1 MDTQKKVL
9 LVEKDNAIWHFV
21 RSILKNELYDLDFA
35 DDAKYAL
42 TKIQN
47 NTTDLILFDCTSL
60 GVNMS
65 EFISLIKNSTDNM
78 PSIIALTKNIS
89 DDVDYTQHPV
99 DDLITKPLN
108 STELQ
113 YRINRVFDRRNMIDL
128 LNKDRADS
136 EALLQISEAVSST
149 LSSKEILHIIVKN
162 VAFLFDATRC
172 SIFRVAQE
180 EKFAQVIASHDNP
193 DIELEIT
200 IDNYPEVKKALET
213 REMVIVQYILL
224 DPLMKEVQEN
234 IQSLKNNAIVVI
246 PIILKDNVIGTL
258 FLRSVRD
265 NKFFNERE
273 IKFLKVVARIA
284 ANALDNA
291 FLYENLES
299 TRLQLIQSERLRALG
314 ELATGVAHNFNNL
327 LSGILGHTQ
336 MLLSKNLDP
345 ATCERLQIIEKLV
358 LDGSEVVRRIQEFTR
373 LRTTKDFSEVNIKD
387 IINDVVRMTE
397 SKWSGGSNIPKIT
410 LRIDTDSMEI
420 PIVEG
425 NASELRE
432 VFINILF
439 NAVDAMP
446 KGGEFT
452 IQTKTN
458 GKDIFVYFIDT
469 GEGMSAETKKRV
481 FDPFF
486 TTKGS
491 KGTGLG
497 MSVAYGIISRHS
509 GHISIDSELGVGTTV
524 IVQLPISEKF
534 IKEMERKYNLKH
546 EEKTKIL
553 LIEDHKITLDVLA
566 ENLINL
572 GHHVQK
578 ADSGMAGIKMFKDGN
593 YDIVITDVGLCDIS
607 GWAVSKKIKDM
618 SPLVPIVFITGWA
631 NQLSPSQLKECD
643 VDFILA
649 KPFKIEEISSIIKKA
664 IDSRKVY
671 KLDKERG

>member
-1 MDTQKKVL
+1 MDSQKKVL

-21 RSILKNELYDLDFA
+21 RNILKKEVYDLDFA

-47 NTTDLILFDCTSL
+47 NTTDLILFDCNSL

-65 EFISLIKNSTDNM
+65 EFVSLIKNSTDNM
-78 PSIIALTKNIS
+78 PGIIALTKNINV
-89 DDVDYTQHPV
+89 DVDYTQPAV

-113 YRINRVFDRRNMIDL
+113 YRISRVFERRNMIDL

-149 LSSKEILHIIVKN
+149 LSSKEIFYIIVKK
-162 VAFLFDATRC
+162 VATLIDATRC
-172 SIFRVAQE
+172 SIFRVTLD
-180 EKFAQVIASHDNP
+180 KKYAQVIASHDNP
-193 DIELEIT
+193 DIHLEIM

-213 REMVIVQYILL
+213 RETVIVQYILQ
-224 DPLMKEVQEN
+224 DPLMKDVQEHVKS
-234 IQSLKNNAIVVI
+234 IKDNAIVVI

-265 NKFFNERE
+265 NKFFSERE
-273 IKFLKVVARIA
+273 LKFLKVVARIA

-299 TRLQLIQSERLRALG
+299 TRLQLVQSERIRGLG

-336 MLLSKNLDP
+336 MLLSKDIDP
-345 ATCERLQIIEKLV
+345 SIRERLQIVEKLV
-358 LDGSEVVRRIQEFTR
+358 LDGGEIVRRIQEFTR
-373 LRTTKDFSEVNIKD
+373 LRTTKDFSAVNLKD

-397 SKWSGGSNIPKIT
+397 SKWSGGHNTSKIM
-410 LRIDTDSMEI
+410 LRVDANQMEI
-420 PIVEG
+420 PIVDG
-425 NASELRE
+425 NATELRE

-446 KGGEFT
+446 NGGELRIRT
-452 IQTKTN
+452 ETN
-458 GKDIFVYFIDT
+458 GKNVFVYFSDT
-469 GEGMSAETKKRV
+469 GEGMSEETRKRV

-497 MSVAYGIISRHS
+497 MSVAYGIINRHN
-509 GHISIDSELGVGTTV
+509 GQISIDSELGIGTTV
-524 IVQLPISEKF
+524 TVQLPVSEKV
-534 IKEMERKYNLKH
+534 IKEIECNYGLRREERAR
-546 EEKTKIL
+546 IL

-566 ENLINL
+566 ENLVNL
-572 GHHVQK
+572 GYYVQK
-578 ADSGMAGIKMFKDGN
+578 VESGMAGIKIFKGGN

-607 GWAVSKKIKDM
+607 GWTVSKKIKDM
-618 SPLVPIVFITGWA
+618 SSHVPVVFITGWG
-631 NQLSPSQLKECD
+631 NQLSSSQLKECG
-643 VDFILA
+643 VDYVLT
-649 KPFKIEEISSIIKKA
+649 KPFKIEEISAIIKKA
-664 IDSRKVY
+664 IDSKKNV
-671 KLDKERG
+671 

>member
-1 MDTQKKVL
+1 MDSQKKVL

-21 RSILKNELYDLDFA
+21 RSILKKEVYDLDFA

-47 NTTDLILFDCTSL
+47 NTTDLILFDCNSL

-65 EFISLIKNSTDNM
+65 EFISLIRNSTDNI
-78 PSIIALTKNIS
+78 PGIIALTKNIN
-89 DDVDYTQHPV
+89 DDADCTQPAV

-113 YRINRVFDRRNMIDL
+113 YRISRVFERRNMIDL

-149 LSSKEILHIIVKN
+149 LSSREILHIIVKK
-162 VAFLFDATRC
+162 VASLFDATRC
-172 SIFRVAQE
+172 SIFRVAHE
-180 EKFAQVIASHDNP
+180 EKSAQVIASHDNP

-200 IDNYPEVKKALET
+200 VDNYPEVKKALET
-213 REMVIVQYILL
+213 GEMVIVQYILL
-224 DPLMKEVQEN
+224 DPLMKDVQEN

-299 TRLQLIQSERLRALG
+299 TRLQLVQSERLRALG

-336 MLLSKNLDP
+336 MLLSKDID
-345 ATCERLQIIEKLV
+345 ASIRERLQIVEKLV
-358 LDGSEVVRRIQEFTR
+358 LDGGEIVRRIQEFTR
-373 LRTTKDFSEVNIKD
+373 LRTTKDFSAVNLKD

-397 SKWSGGSNIPKIT
+397 LKWSGGHNTSKIV
-410 LRIDTDSMEI
+410 LRVDANQMEI
-420 PIVEG
+420 PIVDG
-425 NASELRE
+425 NATELRE

-446 KGGEFT
+446 NGGELRIRT
-452 IQTKTN
+452 ETN
-458 GKDIFVYFIDT
+458 GKNVFVYFIDT
-469 GEGMSAETKKRV
+469 GEGMSEETRKRV

-497 MSVAYGIISRHS
+497 MSVAYGIINRHN
-509 GHISIDSELGVGTTV
+509 GQISIDSELGIGTTV
-524 IVQLPISEKF
+524 TVQLPVSEKV
-534 IKEMERKYNLKH
+534 IKEIECNYALRREERAR
-546 EEKTKIL
+546 IL

-566 ENLINL
+566 ENLVNL
-572 GHHVQK
+572 GYYVQK
-578 ADSGMAGIKMFKDGN
+578 VESGMAGIKIFKGGN

-607 GWAVSKKIKDM
+607 GWTVSKKIKDM
-618 SPLVPIVFITGWA
+618 SSHVPVVFITGWG
-631 NQLSPSQLKECD
+631 NQLSSSQLKECG
-643 VDFILA
+643 VDYVLT
-649 KPFKIEEISSIIKKA
+649 KPFRIEEISAIIKKA
-664 IDSRKVY
+664 IDSKKDV
-671 KLDKERG
+671 

>member
-1 MDTQKKVL
+1 MENQKKVL

-21 RSILKNELYDLDFA
+21 RNILKKELYDLDFA

-47 NTTDLILFDCTSL
+47 NTTDLILFDCDSL

-78 PSIIALTKNIS
+78 PGIIALTNNIN
-89 DDVDYTQHPV
+89 DDVHNYVQPAV
-99 DDLITKPLN
+99 DDLIAKPLN

-149 LSSKEILHIIVKN
+149 LSSREILHIIVKK
-162 VAFLFDATRC
+162 VASLFEATRC
-172 SIFRVAQE
+172 SIFRVAHE

-193 DIELEIT
+193 DIALEIT

-224 DPLMKEVQEN
+224 DPLMRDVQEN
-234 IQSLKNNAIVVI
+234 IKSLKNNAIVVI

-314 ELATGVAHNFNNL
+314 ELATGVAHDFNNL

-336 MLLSKNLDP
+336 MLLSKDID
-345 ATCERLQIIEKLV
+345 ASIHERLQIIEKLV
-358 LDGSEVVRRIQEFTR
+358 LDGGEIVRRIQEFTR
-373 LRTTKDFSEVNIKD
+373 IRTTKDFSAVNLKD

-397 SKWSGGSNIPKIT
+397 LKWSGGHNTPKIM
-410 LRIDTDSMEI
+410 LRVDANQMEI
-420 PIVEG
+420 PIVDG
-425 NASELRE
+425 NATELRE
-432 VFINILF
+432 VFINVLF

-446 KGGEFT
+446 KGGELRIRT
-452 IQTKTN
+452 ETN
-458 GKDIFVYFIDT
+458 GKNVFVYFIDT
-469 GEGMSAETKKRV
+469 GEGMSEETKKRV

-491 KGTGLG
+491 KGAGLG
-497 MSVAYGIISRHS
+497 MSVAYGIINRHN
-509 GHISIDSELGVGTTV
+509 GQISIDSELGIGTTV
-524 IVQLPISEKF
+524 TVQLPVSEKV
-534 IKEMERKYNLKH
+534 IKEIECNYDLRREER
-546 EEKTKIL
+546 TRIL
-553 LIEDHKITLDVLA
+553 LIEDHKITLDILA
-566 ENLINL
+566 ENLVNL
-572 GHHVQK
+572 GYYVQK
-578 ADSGMAGIKMFKDGN
+578 VESGMAGIKTFKGGN

-607 GWAVSKKIKDM
+607 GWTVSRKIKDM
-618 SPLVPIVFITGWA
+618 SPHVPVVFITGWG
-631 NQLSPSQLKECD
+631 NQLSSSQLKECG
-643 VDFILA
+643 VDYVLT
-649 KPFKIEEISSIIKKA
+649 KPFKIEEISAIIKKA
-664 IDSRKVY
+664 IDSKKDV
-671 KLDKERG
+671 

>member
-21 RSILKNELYDLDFA
+21 RSILKKEVYDLDFA

-47 NTTDLILFDCTSL
+47 NTTDLILFDCNSL

-65 EFISLIKNSTDNM
+65 EFISLIRNSTDNI
-78 PSIIALTKNIS
+78 PGIIALTKNIN
-89 DDVDYTQHPV
+89 DDADCTQPAV

-113 YRINRVFDRRNMIDL
+113 YRISRVFERRNMIDL

-149 LSSKEILHIIVKN
+149 LSSREILHIIVKK
-162 VAFLFDATRC
+162 VASLFDATRC
-172 SIFRVAQE
+172 SIFRVAHE
-180 EKFAQVIASHDNP
+180 EKSAQVIASHDNP

-200 IDNYPEVKKALET
+200 VDNYPEVKKALET
-213 REMVIVQYILL
+213 GEMVIVQYILL
-224 DPLMKEVQEN
+224 DPLMKDVHEN

-299 TRLQLIQSERLRALG
+299 TRLQLVQSERLRALG

-336 MLLSKNLDP
+336 MLLSKDID
-345 ATCERLQIIEKLV
+345 ASIRERLQIVEKLV
-358 LDGSEVVRRIQEFTR
+358 LDGGEIVRRIQEFTR
-373 LRTTKDFSEVNIKD
+373 LRTTKDFSAVNLKD

-397 SKWSGGSNIPKIT
+397 LKWSGGHNTSRIM
-410 LRIDTDSMEI
+410 LRVDANQMEI
-420 PIVEG
+420 PIVDG
-425 NASELRE
+425 NATELRE

-446 KGGEFT
+446 NGGELRIRT
-452 IQTKTN
+452 ETN
-458 GKDIFVYFIDT
+458 GKNVFVYFIDT
-469 GEGMSAETKKRV
+469 GEGMSEETRKRV

-497 MSVAYGIISRHS
+497 MSVAYGIINRHN
-509 GHISIDSELGVGTTV
+509 GQISIDSELGIGTTV
-524 IVQLPISEKF
+524 TVQLPVSEKV
-534 IKEMERKYNLKH
+534 IKEIECNYGLRREERAR
-546 EEKTKIL
+546 IL

-566 ENLINL
+566 ENLVNL
-572 GHHVQK
+572 GYYVQK
-578 ADSGMAGIKMFKDGN
+578 VESGMAGIKIFKGGN

-607 GWAVSKKIKDM
+607 GWTVSKKIKEI
-618 SPLVPIVFITGWA
+618 SSHVPVVFITGWG
-631 NQLSPSQLKECD
+631 NQLSSSQLKECG
-643 VDFILA
+643 VDYVLT
-649 KPFKIEEISSIIKKA
+649 KPFKIEEISAIIKKA
-664 IDSRKVY
+664 IDSKKDV
-671 KLDKERG
+671 

>member
-1 MDTQKKVL
+1 MDSQKKVL

-21 RSILKNELYDLDFA
+21 RSILKKEVYDLDFA

-47 NTTDLILFDCTSL
+47 NTTDLILFDCNSL

-65 EFISLIKNSTDNM
+65 EFISLIRNSTDNI
-78 PSIIALTKNIS
+78 PGIIALTKNIN
-89 DDVDYTQHPV
+89 DDVDCTQPAV

-113 YRINRVFDRRNMIDL
+113 YRISRVFERRNMIDL

-149 LSSKEILHIIVKN
+149 LSSREILHIIVKK
-162 VAFLFDATRC
+162 VASLFDATRC
-172 SIFRVAQE
+172 SIFRVAHE
-180 EKFAQVIASHDNP
+180 EKSAQVIASHDNP

-200 IDNYPEVKKALET
+200 VDNYPEVKKALET
-213 REMVIVQYILL
+213 GEMVIVQYILL
-224 DPLMKEVQEN
+224 DPLMKDVHEN

-299 TRLQLIQSERLRALG
+299 TRLQLVQSERLRALG

-336 MLLSKNLDP
+336 MLLSKDID
-345 ATCERLQIIEKLV
+345 ASIRERLQIVEKLV
-358 LDGSEVVRRIQEFTR
+358 LDGGEIVRRIQEFTR
-373 LRTTKDFSEVNIKD
+373 LRTTKDFSAVNLKD

-397 SKWSGGSNIPKIT
+397 LKWSGGHNTSKIV
-410 LRIDTDSMEI
+410 LRVDANQMEI
-420 PIVEG
+420 PIVDG
-425 NASELRE
+425 NATELRE

-446 KGGEFT
+446 NGGELRIRT
-452 IQTKTN
+452 ETN
-458 GKDIFVYFIDT
+458 GKNVFVYFIDT
-469 GEGMSAETKKRV
+469 GEGMSEETRKRV

-497 MSVAYGIISRHS
+497 MSVAYGIINRHN
-509 GHISIDSELGVGTTV
+509 GQISIDSELGIGTTV
-524 IVQLPISEKF
+524 TVQLPVSEKV
-534 IKEMERKYNLKH
+534 IKEIECNYGLRREERAR
-546 EEKTKIL
+546 IL

-566 ENLINL
+566 ENLVNL
-572 GHHVQK
+572 GYYVQK
-578 ADSGMAGIKMFKDGN
+578 VESGMAGIKIFKGGN

-607 GWAVSKKIKDM
+607 GWTVSKKIKEI
-618 SPLVPIVFITGWA
+618 SSHVPVVFITGWG
-631 NQLSPSQLKECD
+631 NQLSSSQLKECG
-643 VDFILA
+643 VDYVLT
-649 KPFKIEEISSIIKKA
+649 KPFKIEEISAIIKKA
-664 IDSRKVY
+664 IDSKKNV
-671 KLDKERG
+671 

>member
-1 MDTQKKVL
+1 MDSQKKVL

-21 RSILKNELYDLDFA
+21 RSILKKEVYDLDFA

-47 NTTDLILFDCTSL
+47 NTTDLILFDCNSL

-65 EFISLIKNSTDNM
+65 EFISLIRNSTDNI
-78 PSIIALTKNIS
+78 PGIIALTKNIN
-89 DDVDYTQHPV
+89 DDADCTQPAV

-113 YRINRVFDRRNMIDL
+113 YRISRVFERRNMIDL

-149 LSSKEILHIIVKN
+149 LSSREILHIIVKK
-162 VAFLFDATRC
+162 VASLFDATRC
-172 SIFRVAQE
+172 SIFRVAHE
-180 EKFAQVIASHDNP
+180 EKSAQVIASHDNP

-200 IDNYPEVKKALET
+200 VDNYPEVKKALET
-213 REMVIVQYILL
+213 GEMVIVQYILL
-224 DPLMKEVQEN
+224 DPLMKDVHEN

-299 TRLQLIQSERLRALG
+299 TRLQLVQSERLRALG

-336 MLLSKNLDP
+336 MLLSKDID
-345 ATCERLQIIEKLV
+345 ASIRERLQIVEKLV
-358 LDGSEVVRRIQEFTR
+358 LDGGEIVRRIQEFTR
-373 LRTTKDFSEVNIKD
+373 LRTTKDFSAVNLKD

-397 SKWSGGSNIPKIT
+397 LKWSGGHNTSKIV
-410 LRIDTDSMEI
+410 LRVDANQMEI
-420 PIVEG
+420 PIVDG
-425 NASELRE
+425 NATELRE

-446 KGGEFT
+446 NGGELRIRT
-452 IQTKTN
+452 ETN
-458 GKDIFVYFIDT
+458 GKNVFVYFIDT
-469 GEGMSAETKKRV
+469 GEGMSEETRKRV

-497 MSVAYGIISRHS
+497 MSVAYGIINRHN
-509 GHISIDSELGVGTTV
+509 GQISIDSELGIGTTV
-524 IVQLPISEKF
+524 TVQLPVSEKV
-534 IKEMERKYNLKH
+534 IKEIECNYGLRREERAR
-546 EEKTKIL
+546 IL

-566 ENLINL
+566 ENLVNL
-572 GHHVQK
+572 GYYVQK
-578 ADSGMAGIKMFKDGN
+578 VESGMAGIKIFKGGN

-607 GWAVSKKIKDM
+607 GWTVSKKIKEI
-618 SPLVPIVFITGWA
+618 SSHVPVVFITGWG
-631 NQLSPSQLKECD
+631 NQLSSSQLKECG
-643 VDFILA
+643 VDYVLT
-649 KPFKIEEISSIIKKA
+649 KPFKIEEISAIIKKA
-664 IDSRKVY
+664 IDSKKDV
-671 KLDKERG
+671 

>member
-21 RSILKNELYDLDFA
+21 RSILKKEIYDLDFA
-35 DDAKYAL
+35 DNAKYAL

-47 NTTDLILFDCTSL
+47 NTTDLILFDCNSL

-65 EFISLIKNSTDNM
+65 EFISLIKDATDNM
-78 PSIIALTKNIS
+78 PGIIALTKNINN
-89 DDVDYTQHPV
+89 DVDYTQLAV

-108 STELQ
+108 SSELQ

-128 LNKDRADS
+128 LNKDLADS

-149 LSSKEILHIIVKN
+149 LSSREILYIIVKN
-162 VAFLFDATRC
+162 VASLFEATRC
-172 SIFRVAQE
+172 SIFRVAHE
-180 EKFAQVIASHDNP
+180 EEFAQVIASHDNP

-224 DPLMKEVQEN
+224 DPLMKDVQEN
-234 IQSLKNNAIVVI
+234 IKSLKNNAIVVI

-284 ANALDNA
+284 ANSLDNA

-299 TRLQLIQSERLRALG
+299 TRLQLVRSERLRALG

-336 MLLSKNLDP
+336 MLLSKDID
-345 ATCERLQIIEKLV
+345 TSIRERLQIIEKLV
-358 LDGSEVVRRIQEFTR
+358 LDGGEVVRRIQEFTR
-373 LRTTKDFSEVNIKD
+373 IRTTQDFSEVNIKD
-387 IINDVVRMTE
+387 IINDVIRMTE

-410 LRIDTDSMEI
+410 LRVDADSMEI
-420 PIVEG
+420 PTVEG
-425 NASELRE
+425 NATELRE

-446 KGGEFT
+446 KGGELT
-452 IQTKTN
+452 IHTKTN
-458 GKDIFVYFIDT
+458 GKDIFVCFIDT
-469 GEGMSAETKKRV
+469 GEGMTEDTKKRV

-497 MSVAYGIISRHS
+497 MSLAYGIISRHN
-509 GHISIDSELGVGTTV
+509 GHISIDSELGIGTTV
-524 IVQLPISEKF
+524 TVQLPVSEKF
-534 IKEMERKYNLKH
+534 IHEMEYKDTLGH

-566 ENLINL
+566 ENLVNL

-578 ADSGMAGIKMFKDGN
+578 VDRGMAGIKLFKDGN
-593 YDIVITDVGLCDIS
+593 YDIVITDVGLSDIS
-607 GWAVSKKIKDM
+607 GWAVSKKIKAI
-618 SPLVPIVFITGWA
+618 SPQVPIVFITGWG
-631 NQLSPSQLKECD
+631 NQLSSSQLKECG
-643 VDFILA
+643 VDYVLT
-649 KPFKIEEISSIIKKA
+649 KPFKIEEISAIIKKA
-664 IDSRKVY
+664 IKSK
-671 KLDKERG
+671 KTSNAKKRG

>member
-534 IKEMERKYNLKH
+534 IKEMEHKYNLKH

>member
-1 MDTQKKVL
+1 MDSQKKVL

-21 RSILKNELYDLDFA
+21 RNILKKEVYDLDFA

-47 NTTDLILFDCTSL
+47 NTTDLILFDCNSL

-65 EFISLIKNSTDNM
+65 EFISLIRNLTDNV
-78 PSIIALTKNIS
+78 PGIIALTKNIN
-89 DDVDYTQHPV
+89 DDVDCTQPAV

-113 YRINRVFDRRNMIDL
+113 YRISRVFERRNMIDL

-149 LSSKEILHIIVKN
+149 LSSREILHIIVKK
-162 VAFLFDATRC
+162 VASLFDATRC
-172 SIFRVAQE
+172 SIFRVAHE
-180 EKFAQVIASHDNP
+180 EESAQVIASHDNP
-193 DIELEIT
+193 DIEMEIT

-213 REMVIVQYILL
+213 GEMVIVQYILL
-224 DPLMKEVQEN
+224 DPLMKDVQEN

-299 TRLQLIQSERLRALG
+299 TRLQLVQSERLRALG

-336 MLLSKNLDP
+336 MLLSKDID
-345 ATCERLQIIEKLV
+345 ASIRERLQIVEKLV
-358 LDGSEVVRRIQEFTR
+358 LDGGEIVRRIQEFTR
-373 LRTTKDFSEVNIKD
+373 LRTTKDFSAVNLKD

-397 SKWSGGSNIPKIT
+397 LKWSGGHNTSKIV
-410 LRIDTDSMEI
+410 LRVDANQMEI
-420 PIVEG
+420 PIVDG
-425 NASELRE
+425 NATELRE

-446 KGGEFT
+446 KGGELRIRT
-452 IQTKTN
+452 ETN
-458 GKDIFVYFIDT
+458 GKNVFVYFSDT
-469 GEGMSAETKKRV
+469 GEGMSEETRKRV

-497 MSVAYGIISRHS
+497 MSVAYGIINRHN
-509 GHISIDSELGVGTTV
+509 GQISIDSELGIGTTV
-524 IVQLPISEKF
+524 TVQLPVSEKV
-534 IKEMERKYNLKH
+534 IKEIECNYGLRREERAR
-546 EEKTKIL
+546 IL

-566 ENLINL
+566 ENLVNL
-572 GHHVQK
+572 GYYVQK
-578 ADSGMAGIKMFKDGN
+578 VESGMAGIKIFKGGN

-607 GWAVSKKIKDM
+607 GWTVSKKIKEI
-618 SPLVPIVFITGWA
+618 SSHVPVVFITGWG
-631 NQLSPSQLKECD
+631 NQLSSSQLKECG
-643 VDFILA
+643 VDYVLT
-649 KPFKIEEISSIIKKA
+649 KPFRIEEISAIIKKA
-664 IDSRKVY
+664 IDSKKDV
-671 KLDKERG
+671 

>member
-21 RSILKNELYDLDFA
+21 QSVLKKDIYDLDFA
-35 DDAKYAL
+35 DNARDAII
-42 TKIQN
+42 KIQN
-47 NTTDLILFDCTSL
+47 NAKDLILFDCDSL
-60 GVNMS
+60 GINIS
-65 EFISLIKNSTDNM
+65 EFISLIKNSAC
-78 PSIIALTKNIS
+78 SISGIIAIIKSTNGSVIT
-89 DDVDYTQHPV
+89 DYTQLAI
-99 DDLITKPLN
+99 DDLIIKPLN

-113 YRINRVFDRRNMIDL
+113 YRIHRVFDHRNIIDI
-128 LNKDRADS
+128 LNKDKADS
-136 EALLQISEAVSST
+136 EALLKIAKAVSST
-149 LSSKEILHIIVKN
+149 LSSKEIFYIIVKE
-162 VAFLFDATRC
+162 VATLIDATRC
-172 SIFRVAQE
+172 SIFRVIHDK
-180 EKFAQVIASHDNP
+180 KFAQVIASHDTP
-193 DIELEIT
+193 GIHLEIMM
-200 IDNYPEVKKALET
+200 DNYPEVKKALET
-213 REMVIVQYILL
+213 REMVIVQYILS
-224 DPLMKEVQEN
+224 DPLMKDVQEN
-234 IQSLKNNAIVVI
+234 VKSIKDNAIVVI

-258 FLRSVRD
+258 FLRSVRE
-265 NKFFNERE
+265 NKFFSERE
-273 IKFLKVVARIA
+273 IKFLKVVAHIA

-299 TRLQLIQSERLRALG
+299 TRLQLVQSDRLRALG

-336 MLLSKNLDP
+336 MLLSKSLDA
-345 ATCERLQIIEKLV
+345 ATRERLQIIEKLV
-358 LDGSEVVRRIQEFTR
+358 LDGSEIVRRVQEFTR
-373 LRTTKDFSEVNIKD
+373 LGTTKDFSEVNIKD
-387 IINDVVRMTE
+387 IINDIIRMTE
-397 SKWSGGSNIPKIT
+397 SKWSGGPNIPKIT
-410 LRIDTDSMEI
+410 LRVDTDSMEI

-446 KGGEFT
+446 KGGELT
-452 IQTKTN
+452 IHTKTN
-458 GKDIFVYFIDT
+458 GKDIFVHFIDT
-469 GEGMSAETKKRV
+469 GEGMSEETKKRV

-497 MSVAYGIISRHS
+497 MRLAYGIISRHN

-524 IVQLPISEKF
+524 VVQLPISEKF

-546 EEKTKIL
+546 EDKTKIL
-553 LIEDHKITLDVLA
+553 LIEDHKITLDVLT
-566 ENLINL
+566 ENLVNL

-593 YDIVITDVGLCDIS
+593 YDIVITDVGLPDIS

-618 SPLVPIVFITGWA
+618 APHVPVVFITGWG
-631 NQLSPSQLKECD
+631 NQLSSSQIKECG

-664 IDSRKVY
+664 IDSK
-671 KLDKERG
+671 KDI

>member
-1 MDTQKKVL
+1 MDTKKKVL

-21 RSILKNELYDLDFA
+21 QSVLKKDIYDLDFA
-35 DDAKYAL
+35 DNAKYAL

-47 NTTDLILFDCTSL
+47 TTTDLVLFDCDSL
-60 GVNMS
+60 GINVS

-78 PSIIALTKNIS
+78 PGIIALTKNIN
-89 DDVDYTQHPV
+89 DNVDCTQSAV

-149 LSSKEILHIIVKN
+149 LSSREILHIIVKK
-162 VAFLFDATRC
+162 VASLFEATRC
-172 SIFRVAQE
+172 SIFRVARE
-180 EKFAQVIASHDNP
+180 EKFAHVIASHDNP

-224 DPLMKEVQEN
+224 DPLMKDVQEN
-234 IQSLKNNAIVVI
+234 IKSLKNNAIIVI

-299 TRLQLIQSERLRALG
+299 TRLQLVQSERLRALG

-336 MLLSKNLDP
+336 MLLSKDID
-345 ATCERLQIIEKLV
+345 ASIRERLQIVEKLV
-358 LDGSEVVRRIQEFTR
+358 LDGGEIVRRIQEFTR
-373 LRTTKDFSEVNIKD
+373 LRTTKDFSAVNLKD

-397 SKWSGGSNIPKIT
+397 LKWSGGHNTSKIV
-410 LRIDTDSMEI
+410 LRVDANQMEI
-420 PIVEG
+420 PIVDG
-425 NASELRE
+425 NATELRE

-446 KGGEFT
+446 NGGELRIRT
-452 IQTKTN
+452 ETN
-458 GKDIFVYFIDT
+458 GKNVFVYFIDT
-469 GEGMSAETKKRV
+469 GEGMSEETRKRV

-497 MSVAYGIISRHS
+497 MSVAYGIINRHN
-509 GHISIDSELGVGTTV
+509 GQISIDSELGIGTTV
-524 IVQLPISEKF
+524 TVQLPISEKV
-534 IKEMERKYNLKH
+534 IKEIECNYGLRSEER
-546 EEKTKIL
+546 TKIL
-553 LIEDHKITLDVLA
+553 LIEDHKITLDILA
-566 ENLINL
+566 ENLVNL
-572 GHHVQK
+572 GYYVQK
-578 ADSGMAGIKMFKDGN
+578 VESGMAGIKIFKGGN

-607 GWAVSKKIKDM
+607 GWTVSKKIKDM
-618 SPLVPIVFITGWA
+618 SSQVPVIFITGWG
-631 NQLSPSQLKECD
+631 NQLSSSQLKECG
-643 VDFILA
+643 VDYVLT
-649 KPFKIEEISSIIKKA
+649 KPFRIEEISAIIKKA
-664 IDSRKVY
+664 IDSKKNV
-671 KLDKERG
+671 

>member
-1 MDTQKKVL
+1 MDSQKKVL

-21 RSILKNELYDLDFA
+21 RSILKKEVYDLDFA

-47 NTTDLILFDCTSL
+47 NTTDLILFDCNSL

-65 EFISLIKNSTDNM
+65 EFISLIRNLTDNV
-78 PSIIALTKNIS
+78 PGIIALTKNINV
-89 DDVDYTQHPV
+89 DVDYTQPAV

-113 YRINRVFDRRNMIDL
+113 YRISRVFERRNMIDL

-149 LSSKEILHIIVKN
+149 LSSREILHIIVKK
-162 VAFLFDATRC
+162 VASLFDATRC
-172 SIFRVAQE
+172 SIFRVAHE
-180 EKFAQVIASHDNP
+180 EKSAQVIASHDNP

-200 IDNYPEVKKALET
+200 VDNYPEVKKALET
-213 REMVIVQYILL
+213 GEMVIVQYILL
-224 DPLMKEVQEN
+224 DPLMKDVHEN

-299 TRLQLIQSERLRALG
+299 TRLQLVQSERLRALG

-336 MLLSKNLDP
+336 MLLSKDID
-345 ATCERLQIIEKLV
+345 ASIRERLQIVEKLV
-358 LDGSEVVRRIQEFTR
+358 LDGGEIVRRIQEFTR
-373 LRTTKDFSEVNIKD
+373 LRTTKDFSAVNLKD

-397 SKWSGGSNIPKIT
+397 LKWSGGHNTSKIV
-410 LRIDTDSMEI
+410 LRVDANQMEI
-420 PIVEG
+420 PIVDG
-425 NASELRE
+425 NATELRE

-446 KGGEFT
+446 NGGELRIRT
-452 IQTKTN
+452 ETN
-458 GKDIFVYFIDT
+458 GKNVFVYFIDT
-469 GEGMSAETKKRV
+469 GEGMSEETRKRV

-497 MSVAYGIISRHS
+497 MSVAYGIINRHN
-509 GHISIDSELGVGTTV
+509 GQISIDSELGIGTTV
-524 IVQLPISEKF
+524 TVQLPVSEKV
-534 IKEMERKYNLKH
+534 IKEIECNYGLRREERAR
-546 EEKTKIL
+546 IL

-566 ENLINL
+566 ENLVNL
-572 GHHVQK
+572 GYYVQK
-578 ADSGMAGIKMFKDGN
+578 VESGMAGIKIFKGGN

-607 GWAVSKKIKDM
+607 GWTVSKKIKEI
-618 SPLVPIVFITGWA
+618 SSHVPVVFITGWG
-631 NQLSPSQLKECD
+631 NQLSSSQLKECG
-643 VDFILA
+643 VDYVLT
-649 KPFKIEEISSIIKKA
+649 KPFKIEEISAIIKKA
-664 IDSRKVY
+664 IDSKKDV
-671 KLDKERG
+671 

>member
-1 MDTQKKVL
+1 MDSQKKVL

-21 RSILKNELYDLDFA
+21 RSILKKEVYDLDFA

-47 NTTDLILFDCTSL
+47 NTTDLILFDCNSL

-65 EFISLIKNSTDNM
+65 EFISLIRNLTDNV
-78 PSIIALTKNIS
+78 PGIIALTKNINV
-89 DDVDYTQHPV
+89 DVDYTQPAV

-113 YRINRVFDRRNMIDL
+113 YRISRVFERRNMIDL

-149 LSSKEILHIIVKN
+149 LSSREILHIIVKK
-162 VAFLFDATRC
+162 VASLFDATRC
-172 SIFRVAQE
+172 SIFRVAHE
-180 EKFAQVIASHDNP
+180 EKSAQVIASHDNP

-200 IDNYPEVKKALET
+200 VDNYPEVKKALET
-213 REMVIVQYILL
+213 GEMVIVQYILL
-224 DPLMKEVQEN
+224 DPLMKDVHEN

-299 TRLQLIQSERLRALG
+299 TRLQLVQSERLRALG

-336 MLLSKNLDP
+336 MLLSKDID
-345 ATCERLQIIEKLV
+345 ASIRERLQIVEKLV
-358 LDGSEVVRRIQEFTR
+358 LDGGEIVRRIQEFTR
-373 LRTTKDFSEVNIKD
+373 LRTTKDFSAVNLKD

-397 SKWSGGSNIPKIT
+397 LKWSGGHNTSKIV
-410 LRIDTDSMEI
+410 LRVDANQMEI
-420 PIVEG
+420 PIVDG
-425 NASELRE
+425 NATELRE

-446 KGGEFT
+446 NGGELRIRT
-452 IQTKTN
+452 ETN
-458 GKDIFVYFIDT
+458 GKNVFVYFIDT
-469 GEGMSAETKKRV
+469 GEGMSEETRKRV

-497 MSVAYGIISRHS
+497 MSVAYGIINRHN
-509 GHISIDSELGVGTTV
+509 GQISIDSELGIGTTV
-524 IVQLPISEKF
+524 TVQLPVSEKV
-534 IKEMERKYNLKH
+534 IKEIECNYGLRREERAR
-546 EEKTKIL
+546 IL

-566 ENLINL
+566 ENLVNL
-572 GHHVQK
+572 GYYVQK
-578 ADSGMAGIKMFKDGN
+578 VESGMAGIKIFKGGN

-607 GWAVSKKIKDM
+607 GWTVSKKIKEI
-618 SPLVPIVFITGWA
+618 SSHVPVVFITGWG
-631 NQLSPSQLKECD
+631 NQLSSSQLKECG
-643 VDFILA
+643 VDYVLT
-649 KPFKIEEISSIIKKA
+649 KPFRIEEISAIIKKA
-664 IDSRKVY
+664 IDSKKNV
-671 KLDKERG
+671 

>member
-21 RSILKNELYDLDFA
+21 RSILKKCVYDLDFA

-47 NTTDLILFDCTSL
+47 NITDLILFDCNSL

-65 EFISLIKNSTDNM
+65 EFISLIRNSTDNI
-78 PSIIALTKNIS
+78 PGIIALTKNIN
-89 DDVDYTQHPV
+89 DDADCTQPAV

-113 YRINRVFDRRNMIDL
+113 YRISRVFERRNMIDL

-149 LSSKEILHIIVKN
+149 LSSREILHIIVKK
-162 VAFLFDATRC
+162 VASLFDATRC
-172 SIFRVAQE
+172 SIFRVAHE
-180 EKFAQVIASHDNP
+180 EKSAHVIASHDDP

-224 DPLMKEVQEN
+224 DPLMKDVQEN
-234 IQSLKNNAIVVI
+234 IKSLKNNAIVVI

-265 NKFFNERE
+265 NKFFSERE
-273 IKFLKVVARIA
+273 IKFLKVVARVT

-299 TRLQLIQSERLRALG
+299 TRLQLVQSERLRALG

-336 MLLSKNLDP
+336 MLLSKDID
-345 ATCERLQIIEKLV
+345 ASIRERLQIVEKLV
-358 LDGSEVVRRIQEFTR
+358 LDGGEIVRRIQEFTR
-373 LRTTKDFSEVNIKD
+373 LRTTKDFSAVNLKD

-397 SKWSGGSNIPKIT
+397 LKWSGGHNTSRIM
-410 LRIDTDSMEI
+410 LRVDANQMEI
-420 PIVEG
+420 PIVDG
-425 NASELRE
+425 NATELRE

-446 KGGEFT
+446 NGGELRIRT
-452 IQTKTN
+452 ETN
-458 GKDIFVYFIDT
+458 GKNVFVYFVDT
-469 GEGMSAETKKRV
+469 GEGMSEETRKRV

-486 TTKGS
+486 TTNGS

-497 MSVAYGIISRHS
+497 MSVAYGIINRHN
-509 GHISIDSELGVGTTV
+509 GQISIDSEPGIGTTV
-524 IVQLPISEKF
+524 TVQLPISAKV
-534 IKEMERKYNLKH
+534 IKEIECNYGLRREERAR
-546 EEKTKIL
+546 IL
-553 LIEDHKITLDVLA
+553 L
-566 ENLINL
+566 
-572 GHHVQK
+572 
-578 ADSGMAGIKMFKDGN
+578 
-593 YDIVITDVGLCDIS
+593 
-607 GWAVSKKIKDM
+607 
-618 SPLVPIVFITGWA
+618 
-631 NQLSPSQLKECD
+631 
-643 VDFILA
+643 
-649 KPFKIEEISSIIKKA
+649 
-664 IDSRKVY
+664 
-671 KLDKERG
+671 

>member
-21 RSILKNELYDLDFA
+21 RSILKKEIYDLDFA

-47 NTTDLILFDCTSL
+47 NTTDLILFDCNSL

-78 PSIIALTKNIS
+78 PGIIALTKNIH
-89 DDVDYTQHPV
+89 DDVDYTQPAV
-99 DDLITKPLN
+99 DDLIIKPLN

-149 LSSKEILHIIVKN
+149 LSSREILHIIVKK
-162 VAFLFDATRC
+162 VASLFDATRC
-172 SIFRVAQE
+172 SIFRVAHE
-180 EKFAQVIASHDNP
+180 EKSAQVIASHDNP
-193 DIELEIT
+193 DIEMEIT

-213 REMVIVQYILL
+213 GEMVIVQYILL
-224 DPLMKEVQEN
+224 DPLMKDVQEN

-299 TRLQLIQSERLRALG
+299 TRLQLVQSERLRALG

-336 MLLSKNLDP
+336 MLLSKDINDSIR
-345 ATCERLQIIEKLV
+345 ERLQIVEKLV
-358 LDGSEVVRRIQEFTR
+358 LDGGEIVRRIQEFTR
-373 LRTTKDFSEVNIKD
+373 LRTTKDFSAVNLKD

-397 SKWSGGSNIPKIT
+397 LKWSGGHNTSKIM
-410 LRIDTDSMEI
+410 LRVDANQMEI
-420 PIVEG
+420 PIVDG
-425 NASELRE
+425 NATELRE

-446 KGGEFT
+446 NGGDLRIRTE
-452 IQTKTN
+452 TN
-458 GKDIFVYFIDT
+458 GKNVFVYFIDT
-469 GEGMSAETKKRV
+469 GEGMSEETRKRV

-497 MSVAYGIISRHS
+497 MSVAYGIINRHN
-509 GHISIDSELGVGTTV
+509 GQISIDSEPGIGTTV
-524 IVQLPISEKF
+524 TVQLPVSEKV
-534 IKEMERKYNLKH
+534 IKEIECNYGLRREER
-546 EEKTKIL
+546 TRIL
-553 LIEDHKITLDVLA
+553 LIEDHKITLDILA
-566 ENLINL
+566 ENLVNL
-572 GHHVQK
+572 GYYVQK
-578 ADSGMAGIKMFKDGN
+578 VESGMAGIKIFKGGN

-607 GWAVSKKIKDM
+607 GWTVSKKIKDM
-618 SPLVPIVFITGWA
+618 STHVPVIFITGWG
-631 NQLSPSQLKECD
+631 NQLSSSQLKECG
-643 VDFILA
+643 VDYVLT
-649 KPFKIEEISSIIKKA
+649 KPFRIEEISAIIKKA
-664 IDSRKVY
+664 IDSKKNV
-671 KLDKERG
+671 

>member
-1 MDTQKKVL
+1 MDSQKKVL

-21 RSILKNELYDLDFA
+21 RSILKKEVYDLDFA

-47 NTTDLILFDCTSL
+47 NTTDLILFDCNSL

-65 EFISLIKNSTDNM
+65 EFISLIRNSTDNI
-78 PSIIALTKNIS
+78 PGIIALTKNIN
-89 DDVDYTQHPV
+89 DDADCTQPAV

-113 YRINRVFDRRNMIDL
+113 YRISRVFERRNMIDL

-149 LSSKEILHIIVKN
+149 LSSREILHIIVKK
-162 VAFLFDATRC
+162 VASLFDATRC
-172 SIFRVAQE
+172 SIFRVAHE
-180 EKFAQVIASHDNP
+180 EKSAQVIASHDNP

-200 IDNYPEVKKALET
+200 VDNYPEVKKALET
-213 REMVIVQYILL
+213 GEMVIVQYILL
-224 DPLMKEVQEN
+224 DPLMKDVHEN

-299 TRLQLIQSERLRALG
+299 TRLQLVQSERLRALG

-336 MLLSKNLDP
+336 MLLSKDID
-345 ATCERLQIIEKLV
+345 ASIRERLQIVEKLV
-358 LDGSEVVRRIQEFTR
+358 LDGGEIVRRIQEFTR
-373 LRTTKDFSEVNIKD
+373 LRTTKDFSAVNLKD

-397 SKWSGGSNIPKIT
+397 LKWSGGHNTSKIV
-410 LRIDTDSMEI
+410 LRVDANQMEI
-420 PIVEG
+420 PIVDG
-425 NASELRE
+425 NATELRE

-446 KGGEFT
+446 NGGELRIRT
-452 IQTKTN
+452 ETN
-458 GKDIFVYFIDT
+458 GKNVFVYFIDT
-469 GEGMSAETKKRV
+469 GEGMSEETRKRV

-497 MSVAYGIISRHS
+497 MSVAYGIINRHN
-509 GHISIDSELGVGTTV
+509 GQISIDSELGIGTTV
-524 IVQLPISEKF
+524 TVQLPVSEKV
-534 IKEMERKYNLKH
+534 IKEIECNYGLRREERAR
-546 EEKTKIL
+546 IL

-566 ENLINL
+566 ENLVNL
-572 GHHVQK
+572 GYYVQK
-578 ADSGMAGIKMFKDGN
+578 VESGMAGIKIFKGGN

-607 GWAVSKKIKDM
+607 GWTVSKKIKDM
-618 SPLVPIVFITGWA
+618 SSQVPVVFITGWG
-631 NQLSPSQLKECD
+631 NQLSSSQLKECG
-643 VDFILA
+643 VDYVLT
-649 KPFKIEEISSIIKKA
+649 KPFKIEEISAIIKKA
-664 IDSRKVY
+664 IDSKKNV
-671 KLDKERG
+671 

>member
-1 MDTQKKVL
+1 MDSQKKVL

-21 RSILKNELYDLDFA
+21 RSILKKEVYDLDFA

-47 NTTDLILFDCTSL
+47 NTTDLILFDCNSL

-65 EFISLIKNSTDNM
+65 EFISLIRNSTDNI
-78 PSIIALTKNIS
+78 PGIIALTKNIN
-89 DDVDYTQHPV
+89 DDADCTQPAV

-113 YRINRVFDRRNMIDL
+113 YRISRVFERRNMIDL

-149 LSSKEILHIIVKN
+149 LSSREILHIIVKK
-162 VAFLFDATRC
+162 VASLFDATRC
-172 SIFRVAQE
+172 SIFRVAHE
-180 EKFAQVIASHDNP
+180 EKSAQVIASHDNP

-200 IDNYPEVKKALET
+200 VDNYPEVKKALET
-213 REMVIVQYILL
+213 GEMVIVQYILL
-224 DPLMKEVQEN
+224 DPLMKDVHEN

-299 TRLQLIQSERLRALG
+299 TRLQLVQSERLRALG

-336 MLLSKNLDP
+336 MLLSKDID
-345 ATCERLQIIEKLV
+345 ASIRERLQIVEKLV
-358 LDGSEVVRRIQEFTR
+358 LDGGEIVRRIQEFTR
-373 LRTTKDFSEVNIKD
+373 LRTTKDFSAVNLKD

-397 SKWSGGSNIPKIT
+397 LKWSGGHNTSKIV
-410 LRIDTDSMEI
+410 LRVDANQMEI
-420 PIVEG
+420 PIVDG
-425 NASELRE
+425 NATELRE

-446 KGGEFT
+446 NGGELRIRT
-452 IQTKTN
+452 ETN
-458 GKDIFVYFIDT
+458 GKNVFVYFIDT
-469 GEGMSAETKKRV
+469 GEGMSEETRKRV

-497 MSVAYGIISRHS
+497 MSVAYGIINRHN
-509 GHISIDSELGVGTTV
+509 GQISIDSELGIGTTV
-524 IVQLPISEKF
+524 TVQLPVSEKV
-534 IKEMERKYNLKH
+534 IKEIECNYGLRREERAR
-546 EEKTKIL
+546 IL

-566 ENLINL
+566 ENLVNL
-572 GHHVQK
+572 GYYVQK
-578 ADSGMAGIKMFKDGN
+578 VESGMAGIKIFKGGN

-607 GWAVSKKIKDM
+607 GWTVSKKIKEI
-618 SPLVPIVFITGWA
+618 SSHVPVVFITGWG
-631 NQLSPSQLKECD
+631 NQLSSSQLKECG
-643 VDFILA
+643 VDYVLT
-649 KPFKIEEISSIIKKA
+649 KPFKIEEISAIIKKA
-664 IDSRKVY
+664 IDSKKNV
-671 KLDKERG
+671 

>member
-1 MDTQKKVL
+1 MDSQKKVL

-21 RSILKNELYDLDFA
+21 RSILKKEVYDLDFA

-47 NTTDLILFDCTSL
+47 NTTDLILFDCNSL

-65 EFISLIKNSTDNM
+65 EFVSLIKNSTDNM
-78 PSIIALTKNIS
+78 PGIIALTKNINV
-89 DDVDYTQHPV
+89 DVDYTQPAV

-113 YRINRVFDRRNMIDL
+113 YRISRVFERRNMIDL

-149 LSSKEILHIIVKN
+149 LSSREILHIIVKK

-172 SIFRVAQE
+172 SIFRVAHE
-180 EKFAQVIASHDNP
+180 EKSAQVIASHDNP

-200 IDNYPEVKKALET
+200 VDNYPEVKKALET
-213 REMVIVQYILL
+213 GEMVIVQYILL
-224 DPLMKEVQEN
+224 DPLMKDVHEN

-299 TRLQLIQSERLRALG
+299 TRLQLVQSERLRALG

-336 MLLSKNLDP
+336 MLLSKDID
-345 ATCERLQIIEKLV
+345 ASIRERLQIVEKLV
-358 LDGSEVVRRIQEFTR
+358 LDGGEIVRRIQEFTR
-373 LRTTKDFSEVNIKD
+373 LRTTKDFSAVNLKD

-397 SKWSGGSNIPKIT
+397 SKWSGGHNTSKIM
-410 LRIDTDSMEI
+410 LRVDANQMEI
-420 PIVEG
+420 PIVDG
-425 NASELRE
+425 NATELRE

-446 KGGEFT
+446 KGGELRIRT
-452 IQTKTN
+452 ETN
-458 GKDIFVYFIDT
+458 GKDVFVYFIDT
-469 GEGMSAETKKRV
+469 GEGMSEETRKRV

-497 MSVAYGIISRHS
+497 MSVAYGIINRHN
-509 GHISIDSELGVGTTV
+509 GQISIDSELGIGTTV
-524 IVQLPISEKF
+524 TVQLPVSEKI
-534 IKEMERKYNLKH
+534 IKEIECNYGLRREERAR
-546 EEKTKIL
+546 IL

-566 ENLINL
+566 ENLVNL
-572 GHHVQK
+572 GYYVQK
-578 ADSGMAGIKMFKDGN
+578 VESGMAGIKIFKGGN

-607 GWAVSKKIKDM
+607 GWTVSKKIKEI
-618 SPLVPIVFITGWA
+618 SSHVPVVFITGWG
-631 NQLSPSQLKECD
+631 NQLSSSQLKECG
-643 VDFILA
+643 VDYVLT
-649 KPFKIEEISSIIKKA
+649 KPFKIEEISAIIKKA
-664 IDSRKVY
+664 IDSKKDV
-671 KLDKERG
+671 

>member
-1 MDTQKKVL
+1 MDSQKKVL

-21 RSILKNELYDLDFA
+21 RSILKKEVYDLDFA

-47 NTTDLILFDCTSL
+47 NTTDLILFDCNSL

-65 EFISLIKNSTDNM
+65 EFISLIRNSTDNI
-78 PSIIALTKNIS
+78 PGIIALTKNIN
-89 DDVDYTQHPV
+89 DDADCTQPAV

-113 YRINRVFDRRNMIDL
+113 YRISRVFERRNMIDL

-149 LSSKEILHIIVKN
+149 LSSREILHIIVKK
-162 VAFLFDATRC
+162 VASLFDATRC
-172 SIFRVAQE
+172 SIFRVAHE
-180 EKFAQVIASHDNP
+180 EKSAQVIASHDNP

-200 IDNYPEVKKALET
+200 VDNYPEVKKALET
-213 REMVIVQYILL
+213 GEMVIVQYILL
-224 DPLMKEVQEN
+224 DPLMKDVHEN

-299 TRLQLIQSERLRALG
+299 TRLQLVQSERLRALG

-336 MLLSKNLDP
+336 MLLSKDID
-345 ATCERLQIIEKLV
+345 ASIRERLQIVEKLV
-358 LDGSEVVRRIQEFTR
+358 LDGGEIVRRIQEFTR
-373 LRTTKDFSEVNIKD
+373 LRTTKDFSAVNLKD

-397 SKWSGGSNIPKIT
+397 LKWSGGHNTSKIV
-410 LRIDTDSMEI
+410 LRVDANQMEI
-420 PIVEG
+420 PIVDG
-425 NASELRE
+425 NATELRE

-446 KGGEFT
+446 NGGELRIRT
-452 IQTKTN
+452 ETN
-458 GKDIFVYFIDT
+458 GKNVFVYFIDT
-469 GEGMSAETKKRV
+469 GEGMSEETRKRV

-497 MSVAYGIISRHS
+497 MSVAYGIINRHN
-509 GHISIDSELGVGTTV
+509 GQISIDSELGIGTTV
-524 IVQLPISEKF
+524 TVQLPVSEKV
-534 IKEMERKYNLKH
+534 IKEIECNYGLRREERAR
-546 EEKTKIL
+546 IL

-566 ENLINL
+566 ENLVNL
-572 GHHVQK
+572 GYYVQK
-578 ADSGMAGIKMFKDGN
+578 VESGMAGIKIFKGGN

-607 GWAVSKKIKDM
+607 GWTVSKKIKEI
-618 SPLVPIVFITGWA
+618 SSHVPVVFITGWG
-631 NQLSPSQLKECD
+631 NQLSSSQLKECG
-643 VDFILA
+643 VDYVLT
-649 KPFKIEEISSIIKKA
+649 KPFRIEEISAIIKKA
-664 IDSRKVY
+664 IDSKKNV
-671 KLDKERG
+671 

>member
-1 MDTQKKVL
+1 MDSQKKVL

-21 RSILKNELYDLDFA
+21 RSILKKEVYDLDFA

-47 NTTDLILFDCTSL
+47 NTTDLILFDCNSL

-65 EFISLIKNSTDNM
+65 EFISLIRNSTDNI
-78 PSIIALTKNIS
+78 PGIIALTKNIN
-89 DDVDYTQHPV
+89 DDADCTQPAV

-113 YRINRVFDRRNMIDL
+113 YRISRVFERRNMIDL

-149 LSSKEILHIIVKN
+149 LSSREILHIIVKK
-162 VAFLFDATRC
+162 VASLFDATRC
-172 SIFRVAQE
+172 SIFRVAHE
-180 EKFAQVIASHDNP
+180 EKSAQVIASHDNP

-200 IDNYPEVKKALET
+200 VDNYPEVKKALET
-213 REMVIVQYILL
+213 GEMVIVQYILL
-224 DPLMKEVQEN
+224 DPLMKDVHEN

-299 TRLQLIQSERLRALG
+299 TRLQLVQSERLRALG

-336 MLLSKNLDP
+336 MLLSKDID
-345 ATCERLQIIEKLV
+345 ASIRERLQIVEKLV
-358 LDGSEVVRRIQEFTR
+358 LDGGEIVRRIQEFTR
-373 LRTTKDFSEVNIKD
+373 LRTTKDFSAVNLKD

-397 SKWSGGSNIPKIT
+397 LKWSGGHDTSKIM
-410 LRIDTDSMEI
+410 LRVDANQMEI
-420 PIVEG
+420 PIVDG
-425 NASELRE
+425 NATELRE

-446 KGGEFT
+446 NGGELRIRT
-452 IQTKTN
+452 ETN
-458 GKDIFVYFIDT
+458 GKNVFVYFVDT
-469 GEGMSAETKKRV
+469 GEGMSEETRKRV

-497 MSVAYGIISRHS
+497 MSVAYGIINRHN
-509 GHISIDSELGVGTTV
+509 GQISIDSELGIGTTV
-524 IVQLPISEKF
+524 TVQLPVSEKV
-534 IKEMERKYNLKH
+534 IKEIECNYGLRREERAR
-546 EEKTKIL
+546 IL

-566 ENLINL
+566 ENLVNL
-572 GHHVQK
+572 GYYVQK
-578 ADSGMAGIKMFKDGN
+578 VESGMAGIKIFKGGN
-593 YDIVITDVGLCDIS
+593 YDIVITHVGLCDIS
-607 GWAVSKKIKDM
+607 GWTFSKKIKEI
-618 SPLVPIVFITGWA
+618 SSHVPVVFITGWG
-631 NQLSPSQLKECD
+631 NQLSSSQLKECG
-643 VDFILA
+643 VDYVLT
-649 KPFKIEEISSIIKKA
+649 KPFRIEEISAIIKKA
-664 IDSRKVY
+664 IDSKKNV
-671 KLDKERG
+671 

>member
-1 MDTQKKVL
+1 MDSQKKVL

-21 RSILKNELYDLDFA
+21 RNILKKEVYDLDFA

-47 NTTDLILFDCTSL
+47 NTTDLILFDCNSL

-65 EFISLIKNSTDNM
+65 EFISLIRNLTDNV
-78 PSIIALTKNIS
+78 PGIIALTKNIN
-89 DDVDYTQHPV
+89 DDVDCTQPAV

-113 YRINRVFDRRNMIDL
+113 YRISRVFERRNMIDL

-149 LSSKEILHIIVKN
+149 LSSREILHIIVKK
-162 VAFLFDATRC
+162 VASLFDATRC
-172 SIFRVAQE
+172 SIFRVAHE
-180 EKFAQVIASHDNP
+180 EESAQVIASHDNP
-193 DIELEIT
+193 DIEMEIT

-213 REMVIVQYILL
+213 GEMVIVQYILL
-224 DPLMKEVQEN
+224 DPLMKDVQEN

-299 TRLQLIQSERLRALG
+299 TRLQLVQSERLRALG

-336 MLLSKNLDP
+336 MLLSKDID
-345 ATCERLQIIEKLV
+345 ASIRERLQIVEKLV
-358 LDGSEVVRRIQEFTR
+358 LDGGEIVRRIQEFTR
-373 LRTTKDFSEVNIKD
+373 LRTTKDFSAVNLKD

-397 SKWSGGSNIPKIT
+397 LKWSGGHNTSRIM
-410 LRIDTDSMEI
+410 LRVDANQMEI
-420 PIVEG
+420 PIVDG
-425 NASELRE
+425 NATELRE

-446 KGGEFT
+446 NGGELRIRT
-452 IQTKTN
+452 ETN
-458 GKDIFVYFIDT
+458 GKNVFVYFSDT
-469 GEGMSAETKKRV
+469 GEGMSEETRKRV

-497 MSVAYGIISRHS
+497 MSVAYGIINRHN
-509 GHISIDSELGVGTTV
+509 GQISIDSELGIGTTV
-524 IVQLPISEKF
+524 TVQLPISEKV
-534 IKEMERKYNLKH
+534 IKEIECNYGLRSEER
-546 EEKTKIL
+546 TKIL
-553 LIEDHKITLDVLA
+553 LIEDHKITLDILA
-566 ENLINL
+566 ENLVNL
-572 GHHVQK
+572 GYYVQK
-578 ADSGMAGIKMFKDGN
+578 VESGMAGIKIFKGGN

-607 GWAVSKKIKDM
+607 GWTVSKKIKDM
-618 SPLVPIVFITGWA
+618 SSQVPVIFITGWG
-631 NQLSPSQLKECD
+631 NQLSSSQLKECG
-643 VDFILA
+643 VDYVLT
-649 KPFKIEEISSIIKKA
+649 KPFRIEEISAIIKKA
-664 IDSRKVY
+664 IDSKKNV
-671 KLDKERG
+671 

>member
-21 RSILKNELYDLDFA
+21 RSILKKEIYDLDFA

-47 NTTDLILFDCTSL
+47 NTTDLILFDCNSL

-78 PSIIALTKNIS
+78 PGIIALTKNIN
-89 DDVDYTQHPV
+89 DDVDCTQPAV

-149 LSSKEILHIIVKN
+149 LSSREILHIIVKK
-162 VAFLFDATRC
+162 VASLFDATRC
-172 SIFRVAQE
+172 SIFRVAHE
-180 EKFAQVIASHDNP
+180 EKSAQVIASHDNP
-193 DIELEIT
+193 DIEMEIT

-213 REMVIVQYILL
+213 GEMVIVQYILL
-224 DPLMKEVQEN
+224 DPLMKDVQEN

-299 TRLQLIQSERLRALG
+299 TRLQLVQSERLRALG

-336 MLLSKNLDP
+336 MLLSKDID
-345 ATCERLQIIEKLV
+345 ATIRERLQIVEKLV
-358 LDGSEVVRRIQEFTR
+358 LDGGEIVRRIQEFTR
-373 LRTTKDFSEVNIKD
+373 LRTTKDFSAVNLKD

-397 SKWSGGSNIPKIT
+397 LKWSGGHNTSRIM
-410 LRIDTDSMEI
+410 LRVDANQMEI
-420 PIVEG
+420 PIVDG
-425 NASELRE
+425 NATELRE

-446 KGGEFT
+446 NGGELRIRT
-452 IQTKTN
+452 ETN
-458 GKDIFVYFIDT
+458 GKNVFVYFIDT
-469 GEGMSAETKKRV
+469 GEGMTEETRKRV

-497 MSVAYGIISRHS
+497 MSVAYGIINRHN
-509 GHISIDSELGVGTTV
+509 GQISIDSELGIGTTV
-524 IVQLPISEKF
+524 TVQLPISEKV
-534 IKEMERKYNLKH
+534 IKEIECNYGLRREER
-546 EEKTKIL
+546 TRIL

-566 ENLINL
+566 ENLVNL
-572 GHHVQK
+572 GYYVQK
-578 ADSGMAGIKMFKDGN
+578 VESGMAGIKIFKGGN

-607 GWAVSKKIKDM
+607 GWTVSKKIKDM
-618 SPLVPIVFITGWA
+618 SSHVPVVFITGWG
-631 NQLSPSQLKECD
+631 NQLSSSQLKECG
-643 VDFILA
+643 VDYVLT
-649 KPFKIEEISSIIKKA
+649 KPFRIEEISAIIKKA
-664 IDSRKVY
+664 IDSKKNV
-671 KLDKERG
+671 

>member
-21 RSILKNELYDLDFA
+21 RSILKKEIYDLDFVDNA
-35 DDAKYAL
+35 RDAII
-42 TKIQN
+42 KIQN
-47 NTTDLILFDCTSL
+47 NPKDLILFDCNSL
-60 GVNMS
+60 GVNIS

-78 PSIIALTKNIS
+78 PGIIAITSDIN
-89 DDVDYTQHPV
+89 DDVDYTQPAV

-113 YRINRVFDRRNMIDL
+113 YRVHRVFDHRNMIDL

-149 LSSKEILHIIVKN
+149 LSSKEIFYIIVKK
-162 VAFLFDATRC
+162 VATLIDATRC
-172 SIFRVAQE
+172 SIFRVTLDK
-180 EKFAQVIASHDNP
+180 KFAQVIASHDNP
-193 DIELEIT
+193 DIHLEIM

-213 REMVIVQYILL
+213 RETVIVQYILQ
-224 DPLMKEVQEN
+224 DPLMKDVQEN
-234 IQSLKNNAIVVI
+234 VESIKDNAIVVI

-265 NKFFNERE
+265 NKFFSERE
-273 IKFLKVVARIA
+273 LKFLKVVAHIA

-299 TRLQLIQSERLRALG
+299 TRLQLVRSERLRAMG

-336 MLLSKNLDP
+336 MLLSKSLDA
-345 ATCERLQIIEKLV
+345 ATSERLQIIEKLV
-358 LDGSEVVRRIQEFTR
+358 LDGGEVVKRIQEFTR
-373 LRTTKDFSEVNIKD
+373 IRTTKDFSAVNIKD

-397 SKWSGGSNIPKIT
+397 SKWSGESNIPKIT
-410 LRIDTDSMEI
+410 LRVNTDSMEI

-432 VFINILF
+432 VFIDILF

-446 KGGEFT
+446 KGGELT
-452 IQTKTN
+452 IQAKSG
-458 GKDIFVYFIDT
+458 GKSVFVTFFDT
-469 GEGMSAETKKRV
+469 GEGMSEETKKRV

-497 MSVAYGIISRHS
+497 MSVAYGIISRHN
-509 GHISIDSELGVGTTV
+509 GQIIIDSELGVGTAVT
-524 IVQLPISEKF
+524 VQLPVSEKV
-534 IKEMERKYNLKH
+534 IKEIEGKFNLKQ

-553 LIEDHKITLDVLA
+553 LIEDHKVTQDILA
-566 ENLINL
+566 ENLINQ
-572 GHHVQK
+572 GHSVHK
-578 ADSGMAGIKMFKDGN
+578 TDNGMAGIKMFKTGN
-593 YDIVITDVGLCDIS
+593 YDIVITDVGLPDIS
-607 GWAVSKKIKDM
+607 GWAVSKKIKDI
-618 SPLVPIVFITGWA
+618 SPQVPIIFITGWG
-631 NQLSPSQLKECD
+631 NQLSSSQLKECG
-643 VDFILA
+643 VDYVLT

-664 IDSRKVY
+664 IDSKKNV
-671 KLDKERG
+671 

>member
-21 RSILKNELYDLDFA
+21 QSVLKKDVYDLDFVDNA
-35 DDAKYAL
+35 RDAII
-42 TKIQN
+42 KIQN
-47 NTTDLILFDCTSL
+47 NPKDLILFDCNSL

-78 PSIIALTKNIS
+78 PGIIALTKNIN
-89 DDVDYTQHPV
+89 DDVDYTQPAV

-136 EALLQISEAVSST
+136 EALLQISKAVSST
-149 LSSKEILHIIVKN
+149 LSSKEIFYIIVKE
-162 VAFLFDATRC
+162 VATLIDATRC
-172 SIFRVAQE
+172 SIFRVTHDK
-180 EKFAQVIASHDNP
+180 KFAQVIASHDTP
-193 DIELEIT
+193 DIHLEIM

-213 REMVIVQYILL
+213 REMVIVQYILS
-224 DPLMKEVQEN
+224 DPLMKDVQEN
-234 IQSLKNNAIVVI
+234 VKTIKDNAIVVI

-265 NKFFNERE
+265 NKFFSERE
-273 IKFLKVVARIA
+273 LKFLKVVAHIA

-299 TRLQLIQSERLRALG
+299 TRLQLVQSERIRALG

-336 MLLSKNLDP
+336 MLLSKSLDT
-345 ATCERLQIIEKLV
+345 ATSERLQIIEKLV
-358 LDGSEVVRRIQEFTR
+358 LDGSEVVKRIQEFTR
-373 LRTTKDFSEVNIKD
+373 IRTTKDFSAVNIKD

-397 SKWSGGSNIPKIT
+397 SKWSGESNIPKIT
-410 LRIDTDSMEI
+410 LRVDTDSMEI

-432 VFINILF
+432 VFIDILF
-439 NAVDAMP
+439 NAVDAML
-446 KGGEFT
+446 KGGELT
-452 IQTKTN
+452 IQAKSG
-458 GKDIFVYFIDT
+458 GKSVFVTFFDT
-469 GEGMSAETKKRV
+469 GEGMSEETKKRV

-497 MSVAYGIISRHS
+497 MSVAYGIISRHN
-509 GHISIDSELGVGTTV
+509 GQIIIDSELGVGTAVT
-524 IVQLPISEKF
+524 VQLPVSEKV
-534 IKEMERKYNLKH
+534 IKEIEGKFNLKQ

-553 LIEDHKITLDVLA
+553 LVEDHKVTLDILA
-566 ENLINL
+566 ENLINQ
-572 GHHVQK
+572 GHSVHK
-578 ADSGMAGIKMFKDGN
+578 ADNGMAGIKMFKDGH
-593 YDIVITDVGLCDIS
+593 YDIVITDVGLSDIS

-618 SPLVPIVFITGWA
+618 SPQVPIVFITGWG
-631 NQLSPSQLKECD
+631 NQLSSSQLKECG
-643 VDFILA
+643 VDYVLA
-649 KPFKIEEISSIIKKA
+649 KPFKTEEISSIIKKA
-664 IDSRKVY
+664 IDSKKDV
-671 KLDKERG
+671 

>member
-1 MDTQKKVL
+1 M
-9 LVEKDNAIWHFV
+9 ENDNAIRDFIASV
-21 RSILKNELYDLDFA
+21 LKKELYDLDVT
-35 DDAKYAL
+35 DNTKYAL

-47 NTTDLILFDCTSL
+47 NAIDLILFDCNSL

-65 EFISLIKNSTDNM
+65 EFISLVKNTTDTV
-78 PSIIALTKNIS
+78 PGIIALTKNVS
-89 DDVDYTQHPV
+89 DDVDTSLHPV

-108 STELQ
+108 SAELQ
-113 YRINRVFDRRNMIDL
+113 YRISRVLDRRNMFDL
-128 LNKDRADS
+128 LKKERTDS

-149 LSSKEILHIIVKN
+149 LSSKEILHIIVKK
-162 VAFLFDATRC
+162 VASLFDATRC
-172 SIFRVAQE
+172 SIFRVAQD
-180 EKFAQVIASHDNP
+180 EKVAQVIASHDNP
-193 DIELEIT
+193 DIALEIA

-213 REMVIVQYILL
+213 KEMVIVQYILL
-224 DPLMKEVQEN
+224 DPLMREVQEN
-234 IQSLKNNAIVVI
+234 IKSLKNNAIVVI

-258 FLRSVRD
+258 FLRSVRHT
-265 NKFFNERE
+265 KFFSERE
-273 IKFLKVVARIA
+273 IKFLKVVARIS

-291 FLYENLES
+291 LLYENLES
-299 TRLQLIQSERLRALG
+299 TRLQLIRSERLRALG

-336 MLLSKNLDP
+336 MLISKNPDT

-373 LRTTKDFSEVNIKD
+373 LRTTKDFTEVDVKD
-387 IINDVVRMTE
+387 IINDVVKMTE
-397 SKWSGGSNIPKIT
+397 SKWSGGPNIPKIT
-410 LRIDTDSMEI
+410 LRIDTDSMEVPLI
-420 PIVEG
+420 EG

-432 VFINILF
+432 VFISILF

-458 GKDIFVYFIDT
+458 GKDVFIYFIDT
-469 GEGMSAETKKRV
+469 GEGMAEETKKRV

-497 MSVAYGIISRHS
+497 MSVAYGIITRHN
-509 GHISIDSELGVGTTV
+509 GHITIESELGIGTTV
-524 IVQLPISEKF
+524 TVQLPVSEKF
-534 IKEMERKYNLKH
+534 IKEMDLKYHLKH

-553 LIEDHKITLDVLA
+553 LIEDHKITLDILA
-566 ENLINL
+566 ENLANL
-572 GHHVQK
+572 GHHIEK
-578 ADSGMAGIKMFKDGN
+578 ADSGMVGIKMFKDRK

-607 GWAVSKKIKDM
+607 GWAVSKKIKEM
-618 SPLVPIVFITGWA
+618 SALVPIIFITGWA
-631 NQLSPSQLKECD
+631 NQLSQSQLKECG
-643 VDFILA
+643 VDYILA

-664 IDSRKVY
+664 LDSRKNV
-671 KLDKERG
+671 

>member
-1 MDTQKKVL
+1 MDSQKKVL

-21 RSILKNELYDLDFA
+21 RNILKKEVYDLDFA

-47 NTTDLILFDCTSL
+47 NTTDLILFDCNSL

-65 EFISLIKNSTDNM
+65 EFISLIRNLTDNV
-78 PSIIALTKNIS
+78 PGIIALTKNIN
-89 DDVDYTQHPV
+89 DDVDCTQPAV

-113 YRINRVFDRRNMIDL
+113 YRISRVFERRNMIDL

-149 LSSKEILHIIVKN
+149 LSSREILHIIVKK
-162 VAFLFDATRC
+162 VASLFDATRC
-172 SIFRVAQE
+172 SIFRVAHE
-180 EKFAQVIASHDNP
+180 EESAQVIASHDNP
-193 DIELEIT
+193 DIEMEIT

-213 REMVIVQYILL
+213 GEMVIVQYILL
-224 DPLMKEVQEN
+224 DPLMKDVQEN

-299 TRLQLIQSERLRALG
+299 TRLQLVQSERLRALG

-336 MLLSKNLDP
+336 MLLSKDID
-345 ATCERLQIIEKLV
+345 ASIRERLQIVEKLV
-358 LDGSEVVRRIQEFTR
+358 LDGGEIVRRIQEFTR
-373 LRTTKDFSEVNIKD
+373 LRTTKDFSAVNLKD

-397 SKWSGGSNIPKIT
+397 LKWSGGHNTSKIV
-410 LRIDTDSMEI
+410 LRVDANQMEI
-420 PIVEG
+420 PIVDG
-425 NASELRE
+425 NATELRE

-446 KGGEFT
+446 NGGELRIRT
-452 IQTKTN
+452 ETN
-458 GKDIFVYFIDT
+458 GKNVFVYFIDT
-469 GEGMSAETKKRV
+469 GEGMSEETRKRV

-497 MSVAYGIISRHS
+497 MSVAYGIINRHN
-509 GHISIDSELGVGTTV
+509 GQISIDSELGIGTTV
-524 IVQLPISEKF
+524 TVQLPVSEKV
-534 IKEMERKYNLKH
+534 IKEIECNYGLRREERAR
-546 EEKTKIL
+546 IL

-566 ENLINL
+566 ENLVNL
-572 GHHVQK
+572 GYYVQK
-578 ADSGMAGIKMFKDGN
+578 VESGMAGIKIFKGGN

-607 GWAVSKKIKDM
+607 GWTVSKKIKEI
-618 SPLVPIVFITGWA
+618 SSHVPVVFITGWG
-631 NQLSPSQLKECD
+631 NQLSSSQLKECG
-643 VDFILA
+643 VDYVLT
-649 KPFKIEEISSIIKKA
+649 KPFKIEEISAIIKKA
-664 IDSRKVY
+664 IDSKKDV
-671 KLDKERG
+671 